1 MGQLEKERVRD
12 FLRFVL
18 VVTLQVVVPFPIPF
32 PPPICRVAAQ
42 PHTRILTRLLLV
54 MQG

>member
-1 MGQLEKERVRD
+1 VGQLEKERVRD
-12 FLRFVL
+12 FLRFLL
-18 VVTLQVVVPFPIPF
+18 VVTVQVVVPFPIPF
-32 PPPICRVAAQ
+32 SPQICRVTAR